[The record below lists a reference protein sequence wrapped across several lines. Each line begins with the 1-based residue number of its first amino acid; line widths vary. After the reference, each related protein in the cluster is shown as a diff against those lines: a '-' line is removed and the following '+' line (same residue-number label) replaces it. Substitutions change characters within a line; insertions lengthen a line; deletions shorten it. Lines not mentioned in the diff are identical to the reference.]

1 MVDTWLRLFVEAE
14 NLDPETPP
22 SWATQAEIREV
33 MEIMAAFTQ
42 KERERDIYER
52 RREYRRM
59 IIDIQADAIA
69 KGEARGEAHGEHKKF
84 SRLQRSSRH
93 AA

>member
-1 MVDTWLRLFVEAE
+1 M
-14 NLDPETPP
+14 
-22 SWATQAEIREV
+22 
-33 MEIMAAFTQ
+33 
-42 KERERDIYER
+42 
-52 RREYRRM
+52 REYRRM